1 MRRWLIGLVMS
12 CSIVLLAIS
21 IYFLM
26 GMFVQEQKDNTMQA
40 QLKAIYQRELDED
53 KEKPAE
59 NREDSS
65 DPDGGAVHTGL
76 LALQEE
82 NPDCIGWLT
91 IPGTMVDYPVMYRPG
106 EENYY
111 LKRDFYGNYSASGC
125 LFLSELCKPGESDN
139 LIIYGHHMNSGNMF
153 AALDGYKRRAFY
165 EEHPLIFFTSLQ
177 GQETYQVIAAF
188 CTPVYTGNDFTYYTF
203 IKAEDK
209 AAYDAY
215 IEAVKK
221 RSVYDTGLTAIYGD
235 KLLTLSTCEYSQENG
250 RMVVVAKKINQ
261 QDEWKG
267 DQINDAKY
275 ENE

>member
-12 CSIVLLAIS
+12 CSMVLLAIS
-21 IYFLM
+21 IYFLT
-26 GMFVQEQKDNTMQA
+26 GIFVQEQKDNAVREQV
-40 QLKAIYQRELDED
+40 KAIYQREPDGD
-53 KEKPAE
+53 KKKPAE
-59 NREDSS
+59 NWEDSS
-65 DPDGGAVHTGL
+65 EPDGGATHTGL

-91 IPGTMVDYPVMYRPG
+91 IPGTMIDYPVMYRPG

-125 LFLSELCKPGESDN
+125 LFLSELCKPEESDN
-139 LIIYGHHMNSGNMF
+139 LIIYGHHMNSGKMF

-177 GQETYQVIAAF
+177 GEETYQVIAAF
-188 CTPVYTGNDFTYYTF
+188 CTPVYTGTDFTYYTF
-203 IKAEDK
+203 TKAEDK

-221 RSVYDTGLTAIYGD
+221 RSVYDTGNTAVYGD

-261 QDEWKG
+261 QDGMEG
-267 DQINDAKY
+267 RTD
-275 ENE
+275 